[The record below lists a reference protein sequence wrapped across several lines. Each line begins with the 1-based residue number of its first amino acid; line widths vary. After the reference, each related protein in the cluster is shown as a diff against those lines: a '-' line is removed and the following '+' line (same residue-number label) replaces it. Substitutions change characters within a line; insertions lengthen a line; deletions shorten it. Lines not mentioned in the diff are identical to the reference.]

1 MNQSIFKKP
10 TDSILING
18 TLSSVQTC
26 LGSSMGGIGVI
37 YRAMEC
43 VSPEHQ
49 SHGHFSG
56 CRTDDLSTLAIMSD
70 DAVRGIL
77 DGIGAVSKLLTAV
90 LPSEISHD
98 ATITDAAWLLAG
110 LTELGHDM
118 LWANTCINE
127 LQTERLKALKAHGV
141 GS

>member
-56 CRTDDLSTLAIMSD
+56 CRTDDLATLAIMSD

-127 LQTERLKALKAHGV
+127 LQAERLKAIKSQAGAC
-141 GS
+141 

>member
-1 MNQSIFKKP
+1 MNQSIFTKP
-10 TDSILING
+10 TDSVLING

-26 LGSSMGGIGVI
+26 LGSSMGGIGTI

-43 VSPEHQ
+43 VSPEHEN
-49 SHGHFSG
+49 HGHFSG
-56 CRTDDLSTLAIMSD
+56 CRTDDLATLATMSD

-77 DGIGAVSKLLTAV
+77 DGIGAVSKLLTVV

-98 ATITDAAWLLAG
+98 DTITNAAWLLAG

-127 LQTERLKALKAHGV
+127 LQMERLKAIK
-141 GS
+141 